1 MFNYQVHVIWKSH
14 ENLHHQMLIFS
25 KKHSINSVTIIES
38 ILERY
43 ADIFLVIVYF
53 G

>member
-14 ENLHHQMLIFS
+14 ENSHQMLIFS
-25 KKHSINSVTIIES
+25 KKHSIHSVTIIQS

-43 ADIFLVIVYF
+43 PDIFLVIVYF